1 MPTGKVKWYD
11 SDKGYGFLARDD
23 GGEVFVHSSAL
34 PAGTTA
40 LRQGQRVEFG
50 VAEGRR
56 GAQAL
61 QVRILE
67 PPPTVAAAKQA
78 RKKPDEMIVIVE
90 DLIKLL
96 DDVSTTYRR
105 ASTGCPR
112 RQEDRGR
119 APRGRQRRRALTG
132 PARRSAHRDGSRE
145 LVGRGLGGGL
155 SGLSGRRRRGRG
167 SSLIRWARM
176 RRLRRATSETTAAVA
191 KPAAM
196 ATAGLAVVQHRHRH
210 AGQAARHVRHLIQR
224 LGDRAPTTG
233 SPRRSLAAPCSP
245 ATAWPARRPARR

>member
-61 QVRILE
+61 QVRVLE
-67 PPPTVAAAKQA
+67 PPPTVAVAKQP

-96 DDVSTTYRR
+96 DDASTTYRR
-105 ASTGCPR
+105 GKHLDPK
-112 RQEDRGR
+112 
-119 APRGRQRRRALTG
+119 
-132 PARRSAHRDGSRE
+132 DGKK
-145 LVGRGLGGGL
+145 V
-155 SGLSGRRRRGRG
+155 
-167 SSLIRWARM
+167 
-176 RRLRRATSETTAAVA
+176 AAV
-191 KPAAM
+191 
-196 ATAGLAVVQHRHRH
+196 LRAVADDVE
-210 AGQAARHVRHLIQR
+210 
-224 LGDRAPTTG
+224 P
-233 SPRRSLAAPCSP
+233 
-245 ATAWPARRPARR
+245 

>member
-67 PPPTVAAAKQA
+67 PPPTVAVVKQP
-78 RKKPDEMIVIVE
+78 RKKPDEMIEIIE

-96 DDVSTTYRR
+96 DNASSTYRR
-105 ASTGCPR
+105 GKPLDAKEAKRIATVL
-112 RQEDRGR
+112 RG
-119 APRGRQRRRALTG
+119 
-132 PARRSAHRDGSRE
+132 
-145 LVGRGLGGGL
+145 
-155 SGLSGRRRRGRG
+155 
-167 SSLIRWARM
+167 
-176 RRLRRATSETTAAVA
+176 VA
-191 KPAAM
+191 DDIEP
-196 ATAGLAVVQHRHRH
+196 
-210 AGQAARHVRHLIQR
+210 
-224 LGDRAPTTG
+224 
-233 SPRRSLAAPCSP
+233 
-245 ATAWPARRPARR
+245 